1 MFLKPSHE
9 IRKGAVSQILVIGT
23 LVFERN
29 DIITVSLSLFLN
41 ETRVTLQLPVTMAF
55 TNNGRMSVASFA
67 SLSESL

>member
-1 MFLKPSHE
+1 M
-9 IRKGAVSQILVIGT
+9 SQILVMRT

-29 DIITVSLSLFLN
+29 DIITVNLSLFLN

>member
-1 MFLKPSHE
+1 MKYARVLCT
-9 IRKGAVSQILVIGT
+9 QILVMRT

>member
-1 MFLKPSHE
+1 M
-9 IRKGAVSQILVIGT
+9 SQILVMRT

>member
-1 MFLKPSHE
+1 M
-9 IRKGAVSQILVIGT
+9 SQILEMRT

-55 TNNGRMSVASFA
+55 TKNGRMSVASFA